1 MDENTKRAWLKR
13 VLFLKVMMTLFAW
26 GLPVLLA
33 DAAFLDFFNLSM
45 PEDPIYLRLF
55 GAACT
60 AFGVA
65 DRFAYRDPQRN
76 RAIIQAGIVDNALVT
91 IAVVMVAVKHGIES
105 WYIYTSAGFTAPFC
119 LAFFLLL
126 PA

>member
-45 PEDPIYLRLF
+45 PEDPIYLRFWSSLY
-55 GAACT
+55 GIWGGRPVCIPGPAAKP
-60 AFGVA
+60 GN
-65 DRFAYRDPQRN
+65 YPGWN
-76 RAIIQAGIVDNALVT
+76 RG
-91 IAVVMVAVKHGIES
+91 
-105 WYIYTSAGFTAPFC
+105 
-119 LAFFLLL
+119 
-126 PA
+126 